1 MNTKSDNDPLN
12 PAIPDSIIA
21 LATRIERAMRACFV
35 FVAPTEVDSQAY
47 TDMEVITDGVNDG
60 VRRGEKRPAAARS
73 ARIHWLAGVLAGAM
87 GERRTENPDGK

>member
-1 MNTKSDNDPLN
+1 VSTPDDPG
-12 PAIPDSIIA
+12 IVA

-35 FVAPTEVDSQAY
+35 FVAPTELDAQAY
-47 TDMEVITDGVNDG
+47 ADMETIADGADDG

-87 GERRTENPDGK
+87 GGQIEGSTENSP